1 VISRRR
7 DLALRLPFV
16 GRIFRA
22 SISSERELV
31 SYVATT
37 TAACVAIALAVDVA
51 NQLTFF
57 VDWPTCFRSWA
68 ITVALVLGLAAPVSR
83 AIGKANLEL
92 YRAKA
97 IADAI
102 GRTDQLTGL
111 PNRRAFM
118 EAAAGVERPE
128 AVALVI
134 VDIDRFKRVNDSFG
148 HLAGDAVIQTVGQ
161 AIATQLGELGPVAR
175 VGGEEFAVL
184 SWGAH
189 PEVLA
194 ARLTALREQLA
205 STPVVTAKSAVRVTI
220 SAGVAMRRDGET
232 FEQLYSEADRALYA
246 AKTAGRDRIQFSRME
261 DALRA
266 GLDGGESSGDPV
278 SRRA

>member
-1 VISRRR
+1 M
-7 DLALRLPFV
+7 RLPLV

-22 SISSERELV
+22 SITSERELV
-31 SYVATT
+31 AYVATT
-37 TAACVAIALAVDVA
+37 TAACAVIALSIDVA
-51 NQLTFF
+51 NQLSFF

-68 ITVALVLGLAAPVSR
+68 ITLALVLGLAAPVSR

-92 YRAKA
+92 HRAKA
-97 IADAI
+97 VAEAI

-134 VDIDRFKRVNDSFG
+134 VDIDRFKRVNDFFG
-148 HLAGDAVIQTVGQ
+148 HLAGDAVIQTVGH
-161 AIATQLGELGPVAR
+161 AIGTQLGELGPVAR

-184 SWGAH
+184 SWGA
-189 PEVLA
+189 PPDALW

-205 STPVVTAKSAVRVTI
+205 ATPVLVGKSAVRVTI
-220 SAGVAMRRDGET
+220 SAGVAMRREGET
-232 FEQLYSEADRALYA
+232 FEQLYCEADRALYG
-246 AKTAGRDRIQFSRME
+246 AKNAGRDRVQFSRAE

-266 GLDGGESSGDPV
+266 GLDAALSSADPNAL
-278 SRRA
+278 RA